1 MNDLGINITQERE
14 DTLNKAIQLMR
25 SHGVI
30 IVDPVN
36 ITGIDN
42 DRMYDDLW
50 SLLLST
56 FPEDIATYLADLSN
70 TTIRS
75 LSDLIEFNL
84 NHTEEEFHPQFAP
97 NQLVFEWSNNLTNL
111 LSANQSS
118 LLNKTQ
124 VWARELGI
132 DAA

>member
-14 DTLNKAIQLMR
+14 DALDKAIQLMR

-30 IVDPVN
+30 MVDSVN

-42 DRMYDDLW
+42 HRMYDDLW
-50 SLLLST
+50 SLFLIT
-56 FPEDIATYLADLSN
+56 FPEDMATYLADLSN
-70 TTIRS
+70 TTMRS
-75 LSDLIEFNL
+75 LNDLIEFNL

-111 LSANQSS
+111 LSVNQSS
-118 LLNKTQ
+118 LLNKTR
-124 VWARELGI
+124 VWARELCI